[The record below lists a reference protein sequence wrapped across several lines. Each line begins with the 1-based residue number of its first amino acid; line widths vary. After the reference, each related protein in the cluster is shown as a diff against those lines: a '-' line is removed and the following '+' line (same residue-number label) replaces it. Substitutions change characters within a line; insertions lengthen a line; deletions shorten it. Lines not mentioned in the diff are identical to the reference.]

1 MRARR
6 ANWERKLRSAGES
19 LARWKSSRIDTD
31 NFIPYIYTLCK
42 IHMRNTTA
50 KMNANLLLKEWK
62 LRKRIPS
69 GASLGCEFSVA
80 ELLRDE
86 GRGAGTGKRPTF
98 AKSAKMGASALCLAP
113 WKSEISPGRLA
124 TCRPR
129 ELTSEIRPACPLF
142 HSWVTS
148 LRCPCAS
155 RDGYSTRNDVYP
167 STNP

>member
-124 TCRPR
+124 TCRPSR
-129 ELTSEIRPACPLF
+129 AYERDPAGMPSLPLVGHFTSMSMRIQGWIQ
-142 HSWVTS
+142 HSK
-148 LRCPCAS
+148 
-155 RDGYSTRNDVYP
+155 
-167 STNP
+167 